1 MTPVGPRIRGR
12 VASNVVYLEMM
23 APPARRPV
31 PPPRT
36 GIEVRSAVR
45 PTVSFYRYLYGMI
58 GEEWTWSARR
68 LMSDPEL
75 LTIIHHPLVEVNVLW
90 VDGVPAGLAE
100 IDGRKPSDIEL
111 GYFGLLPEFV
121 GQGFGGFFL
130 NWTIDR
136 AWMARPRRFW
146 VHTCDFD
153 HPNALPVYQ
162 KAGFVVYDRRRQEEI
177 VLHDMPLPKRLGQ
190 VIEVDDIV

>member
-1 MTPVGPRIRGR
+1 MTPADPRIRGR
-12 VASNVVYLEMM
+12 VASNVVYLEMTR
-23 APPARRPV
+23 APARRPAA
-31 PPPRT
+31 PSRT
-36 GIEVRSAVR
+36 GIEIRRALR
-45 PTVSFYRYLYGMI
+45 PTASFYRYLYDLI

-68 LMSDPEL
+68 LLSDPEL
-75 LTIIHHPLVEVNVLW
+75 FTIIHHPLVEVNVLW

-100 IDGRKPSDIEL
+100 IDGRMPPDVEL
-111 GYFGLLPEFV
+111 GYFGLLPDFV
-121 GQGFGGFFL
+121 GQGLGGFFL
-130 NWTIDR
+130 DWTVDR
-136 AWMARPRRFW
+136 VWMARPRRFW

-162 KAGFVVYDRRRQEEI
+162 KAGFVVYDRRRQEEL